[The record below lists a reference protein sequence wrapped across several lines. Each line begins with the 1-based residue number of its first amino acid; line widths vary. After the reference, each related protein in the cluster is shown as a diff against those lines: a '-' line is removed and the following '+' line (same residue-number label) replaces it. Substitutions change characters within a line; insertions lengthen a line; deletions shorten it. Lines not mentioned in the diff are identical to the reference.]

1 MKPLHPSRSSRS
13 RRPRSRSPRS
23 HRRSTALAA
32 LLLALSTGAMA
43 QDLMLRIRFDAASQR
58 YQLTHAQEG
67 RFAGQPEL
75 PDARDSDLIVLAR
88 NAAGQELFRR
98 TLRHPGQ
105 HMAEVFDPKTGQI
118 VEARAIQRDGVVEL
132 RLPHPA
138 EVATLE
144 LQEQRAAHGSKSR
157 PGQLEPLSA
166 SNALLRLNR
175 QELSE
180 LVAQSQAPAAARGL
194 EATAV
199 PSGSALLW
207 NSGASG
213 QRMDIVLI
221 GDGYTSAELGKWQTD
236 AQKISSGILADPLF
250 AAYKNS
256 FNVRRVDIA
265 SPQSG
270 VSEGGVTRQP
280 ALGTVIGCYGLARLV
295 CADEAKVLA
304 AVGSVTAADARDV
317 IIVVANS
324 TTYGGAGGNIGTM
337 TMHPSSIEIALHEI
351 GHTAFKLADEYDYGT
366 CATSSEPSEVNVTR
380 GSSRST
386 AKWGSLIAS
395 GTAVPTQP
403 GSYAN
408 GTLGLFVG
416 AKYCTSGVY
425 RPTENSRMRTLGQP
439 WHKVNE
445 NRAGA
450 VFASYTG
457 STPPDTGGAV
467 TVNGSLAAAGAS
479 ARHTSA
485 SPGYVQSVSGG
496 SFTLKLTG
504 PATANFNLSLYKWN
518 GSAWAVVAKSELAGS
533 TENIS
538 YAGTAGYY
546 YAQVSS
552 VAGSGSYSLSYTFTK

>member
-1 MKPLHPSRSSRS
+1 MKPLHPSRSPRSS
-13 RRPRSRSPRS
+13 RRSA
-23 HRRSTALAA
+23 ALAA
-32 LLLALSTGAMA
+32 MLLALSTGAMA
-43 QDLMLRIRFDAASQR
+43 QDLMLRIGFDAASQR

-75 PDARDSDLIVLAR
+75 PDARDGDLIVLAR

-98 TLRHPGQ
+98 TLRNPGQ

-144 LQEQRAAHGSKSR
+144 LQEQRVARGSKSR

-175 QELSE
+175 QELGE
-180 LVAQSQAPAAARGL
+180 LVAQSQAPAAAARGL

-221 GDGYTSAELGKWQTD
+221 GDGYTSAQMSKWQAD

-304 AVGSVTAADARDV
+304 AMGSVTAADGRDV

-395 GTAVPTQP
+395 STAVPTQP

-408 GTLGLFVG
+408 GTLGLFLG

-479 ARHTSA
+479 ARHPSA

-496 SFTLKLTG
+496 NFTLKLSG

-518 GSAWAVVAKSELAGS
+518 GSAWGVVAKSELAGS
-533 TENIS
+533 TESIS

-546 YAQVSS
+546 YAQVNAIS
-552 VAGSGSYSLSYTFTK
+552 GSGAYSLSYTFPK